1 MICGVLFLIGV
12 SVAQSA
18 MLGLSNKCWFI
29 TAYLGVVGNP
39 GNLPPD
45 QVNF

>member
-1 MICGVLFLIGV
+1 MGEFNAKRLCKLRSERLFSDDQG
-12 SVAQSA
+12 
-18 MLGLSNKCWFI
+18 I
-29 TAYLGVVGNP
+29 TKVVVGNP

>member
-1 MICGVLFLIGV
+1 MYAVLKIVPICLVLHI
-12 SVAQSA
+12 SA
-18 MLGLSNKCWFI
+18 MR
-29 TAYLGVVGNP
+29 VVGNP

>member
-1 MICGVLFLIGV
+1 MTIVVTIMMNFNIILV
-12 SVAQSA
+12 
-18 MLGLSNKCWFI
+18 
-29 TAYLGVVGNP
+29 VVGNP